1 MINKFIVIFCTIS
14 SKDNGKK
21 IAEGLVKKKLAACV
35 NIIEGVT
42 SIYEWK
48 NELCTENECL
58 MIIKSRKALFNK
70 LKKEIA
76 GLHPYDVPEIIS
88 LDITDGLESY
98 LNWMRKNT
106 K

>member
-1 MINKFIVIFCTIS
+1 M
-14 SKDNGKK
+14 
-21 IAEGLVKKKLAACV
+21 AACV

-48 NELCTENECL
+48 NELCSENECL